1 MHKVLGMRK
10 RSLAALTALAL
21 AATVPAP
28 AHAGVTELSSAG
40 SSGSSSSKV
49 PEGKVPEDG
58 PKVPE
63 QPALGSAYTGSAP
76 LSLGIAAAATF
87 IAVQLLIDATPPL
100 RQAVDDI
107 AKQAGLSGVY
117 GSSEGNRIFDVPAWI
132 ALAEQFAG
140 QQLPMP
146 QLPQMPR

>member
-1 MHKVLGMRK
+1 MRK
-10 RSLAALTALAL
+10 RSLAALTAAAL
-21 AATVPAP
+21 AFAVPAP
-28 AHAGVTELSSAG
+28 AHAGVAEL
-40 SSGSSSSKV
+40 SSGSSTSSSGSSKV
-49 PEGKVPEDG
+49 PEGEVPEDG
-58 PKVPE
+58 SKVPE

-107 AKQAGLSGVY
+107 AKQAGLQGVY

-132 ALAEQFAG
+132 AMAEEFAG
-140 QQLPMP
+140 

>member
-1 MHKVLGMRK
+1 MRK
-10 RSLAALTALAL
+10 RSLAALTAAAL
-21 AATVPAP
+21 AFAVPAP
-28 AHAGVTELSSAG
+28 AHAGVAELSSAG
-40 SSGSSSSKV
+40 SSGSGSSKV
-49 PEGKVPEDG
+49 PEGQVPEDG

-107 AKQAGLSGVY
+107 AKQAGLQGVY

-132 ALAEQFAG
+132 AMAEEFAG
-140 QQLPMP
+140 

>member
-1 MHKVLGMRK
+1 MKT
-10 RSLAALTALAL
+10 RSLAALTAAAL
-21 AATVPAP
+21 AIAVPAP
-28 AHAGVTELSSAG
+28 AHAGVTELSSG
-40 SSGSSSSKV
+40 SSSSSSGSSKV
-49 PEGKVPEDG
+49 PEGQVPEDG

-107 AKQAGLSGVY
+107 AKQAGLQGVY

-132 ALAEQFAG
+132 KMAEEFAG
-140 QQLPMP
+140 

>member
-1 MHKVLGMRK
+1 MRE
-10 RSLAALTALAL
+10 RTLAALTAAAL
-21 AATVPAP
+21 AIAVPAP
-28 AHAGVTELSSAG
+28 AHAGVTELSSG
-40 SSGSSSSKV
+40 SSTSSSGSSKV
-49 PEGKVPEDG
+49 PEGQVPEDG

-63 QPALGSAYTGSAP
+63 EPAFGSAYTGSAP

-107 AKQAGLSGVY
+107 AKQAGLQGVY

-132 ALAEQFAG
+132 AMAEEFAG
-140 QQLPMP
+140 